1 MHSVT
6 SKIGSMK
13 QDVERAAEAVTLGER
28 SLKIA
33 RQQAAEARKL
43 YNPLNHPK
51 VLALLGG
58 KGK

>member
-1 MHSVT
+1 MT
-6 SKIGSMK
+6 SKISTMK
-13 QDVERAAEAVTLGER
+13 QEVERAAEAVTLGEK

-51 VLALLGG
+51 VLSLLGG